1 MVGARA
7 REAGAVAAGALQLV
21 VGGERVEGNA
31 AGGGVVEAGAFGGV
45 VGGEGAALL
54 GGEGGGAGGGVG
66 DVWGRRGRSRRRRRA
81 VTGPCINTV
90 YNCVQVCTPTIA
102 PLHPPHTRALLHF
115 EHGGMVWQAPS
126 RC

>member
-21 VGGERVEGNA
+21 VGGEGVEGDA

-54 GGEGGGAGGGVG
+54 GGE
-66 DVWGRRGRSRRRRRA
+66 
-81 VTGPCINTV
+81 
-90 YNCVQVCTPTIA
+90 CVICLSKRA
-102 PLHPPHTRALLHF
+102 PLVYLLHLNAPPHFVAFHVVLYIVICF
-115 EHGGMVWQAPS
+115 K
-126 RC
+126 